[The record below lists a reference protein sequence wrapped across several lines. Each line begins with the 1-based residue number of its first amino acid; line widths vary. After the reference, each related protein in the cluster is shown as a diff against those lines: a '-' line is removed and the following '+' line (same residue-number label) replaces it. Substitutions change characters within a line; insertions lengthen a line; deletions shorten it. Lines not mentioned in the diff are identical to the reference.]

1 MGAVSKDTRDSL
13 PLEDQQ
19 IADLKTQ
26 CERAGVS
33 ISGNSLRQF
42 SEYAGFIKEWNKRSN
57 IVSNKDVS
65 RIASRHLFE
74 SLLLTKAADLSGSI
88 RLLDIGSG
96 AGFPGIP
103 LKIWN
108 PEIELTAIEP
118 DRKKALFIE
127 TVVERLNLKN
137 TEILCERAE
146 SDSTV
151 KQKAEIFDV
160 ITARAVAPLS
170 TLLDWAKPYLKR
182 KGGVCLFPKGSN
194 LKNEFEKV
202 TDIDWNLSTLDL
214 SHEIPEKHQTLLI
227 VTAVLSIS

>member
-1 MGAVSKDTRDSL
+1 MGPASNDTRDSL
-13 PLEDQQ
+13 PLEDPQL
-19 IADLKTQ
+19 ADLKTQ

-33 ISGNSLRQF
+33 ISGNSLGQF
-42 SEYAGFIKEWNKRSN
+42 SEYAGFIKDWNKRSN
-57 IVSNKDVS
+57 IVSSKDVS

-108 PEIELTAIEP
+108 PKIEFTVIEP

-127 TVVERLNLKN
+127 TVAERLNLKN
-137 TEILCERAE
+137 TQILCVKAE
-146 SDSTV
+146 NDSTV

-160 ITARAVAPLS
+160 ITARAVAPLL
-170 TLLDWAKPYLKR
+170 TLLNWAKPYLKR
-182 KGGVCLFPKGSN
+182 KGAVCLFPKGSN

-202 TDIDWNLSTLDL
+202 TDKDWNLSTLDL